1 MAFKHSAFKTLTAG
15 VLAVTLA
22 ATSIA
27 PTQASADVSRDDA
40 IIGIA
45 TLLLLG
51 AAIHNSR
58 DNDRAETSRS
68 QPEPPRPDWRVLPA
82 NCLRDVT
89 RRNGDQVRIF
99 GAQCLNS
106 NYQAV
111 HRLPNECRTTVRARN
126 GQLRHGY
133 GAQCLR
139 HNGFRANRR

>member
-82 NCLRDVT
+82 NCPAPMLRAAT
-89 RRNGDQVRIF
+89 GIRF
-99 GAQCLNS
+99 GSLALN
-106 NYQAV
+106 V
-111 HRLPNECRTTVRARN
+111 
-126 GQLRHGY
+126 
-133 GAQCLR
+133 
-139 HNGFRANRR
+139 